1 MESLQCKNAGSE
13 QVVELSSRINSTDL
27 PQILD
32 ELEKGGKEDLSKN
45 QDAIFTTSMFGT
57 GVDIPHL
64 SLMVVDGQ
72 PKTTS
77 QYIQATGRVGRNHGG
92 LVITFL
98 RAGRPRDLSHYEMF
112 SAYHRRIYAEVEPP
126 SVSPF
131 SDGCLARASGPVMVS
146 FLRNIPKPNAKWYD
160 NSNGRAVLEANA
172 EKDLER
178 FRAALSSRLKISDA
192 HQAEKKRTISL
203 E

>member
-1 MESLQCKNAGSE
+1 
-13 QVVELSSRINSTDL
+13 
-27 PQILD
+27 
-32 ELEKGGKEDLSKN
+32 
-45 QDAIFTTSMFGT
+45 
-57 GVDIPHL
+57 
-64 SLMVVDGQ
+64 
-72 PKTTS
+72 
-77 QYIQATGRVGRNHGG
+77 
-92 LVITFL
+92 
-98 RAGRPRDLSHYEMF
+98 
-112 SAYHRRIYAEVEPP
+112 VEPP